1 MHQHDP
7 FTYQVIGLAMTV
19 HRILGPGLTEP
30 TYEEALCIELEEAGL
45 SFTRQLRVPVTYK
58 GRRIAEYRP
67 DLVIES
73 RLVVEVK
80 SVERLIGLHDAQVL
94 AYMAILE
101 IPTGLLL
108 NFNCEVLRDGIRRLA
123 F

>member
-1 MHQHDP
+1 MHEHDS

-45 SFTRQLRVPVTYK
+45 SFSRQSRVPVAYK
-58 GRRIAEYRP
+58 GRTIAEYRP

-80 SVERLIGLHDAQVL
+80 SVERLIGLHDAQLV
-94 AYMAILE
+94 AYMHVLE
-101 IPTGLLL
+101 ISTGLLL
-108 NFNCEVLRDGIRRLA
+108 NFNCEVLRNGIKRLVL
-123 F
+123 